1 MRRFL
6 TIQILLLVFI
16 YLPGQTPV
24 GSWSDHLVYNTAE
37 CVAAGADEVFA
48 STGSSILIYNKGFAE
63 LKKMSRINGL
73 TETGISTIAWSEE
86 NKALIIAYLSTNVDL
101 LKNNIIYN
109 IPDISRKYIPGKKE
123 INKIRTNGKYAYLTC
138 SFGIVV
144 VDLNKMEIYDTWKPG
159 NGSDNIE
166 VWDIAFGKGK
176 IYAATDA
183 GVYSADLSNTGLSYF
198 GNWNLIT
205 FLPNP
210 GGNYTACIF
219 SGNKLYT
226 NLSDPI
232 SGGDQVYLIDDA
244 STLFSF
250 TAGVYNKSFDSAIT
264 GFTISSRSSIK
275 YYNLNG
281 SLINT
286 ISSYGWGIP
295 NISQAV
301 IDNEDIWIA
310 DINSGLVRG
319 ENMQMFSALTL
330 PGPVSNNAF
339 NITSYNGKTVI
350 CGGATDVSW
359 NNQGRPLQVSIHE
372 NNNWISLPSGTIIDP
387 MRALID
393 PDNNNHM
400 FVSTWGGG
408 LLEYENDNLLKQYT
422 ESNSPLQTII
432 PGRPYVRICGL
443 ALDKS
448 KNLWLTQTGVPG
460 SIKVLKA
467 DGTWIANPITI
478 DAPTIGD
485 IIITKTGHK
494 WIILP
499 RGYGL
504 FVLDDNNTPDVFS
517 DDRYK
522 KLLVQDIGNQPISF
536 VYSIAEDLD
545 GNIWI
550 GTDQGPLI
558 YYNPEKVF
566 DSDLKANR
574 IKISRNDGTD
584 QADYLLKTET
594 ITTIA
599 VDGANR
605 KWLGTT
611 SSGAYLLSPDGTTQ
625 IKNYNEQNSPLFSNS
640 IVTLAVD
647 NKTGEVW
654 FGTLKGVQ
662 SVRGDATS
670 GEEKFKNVHTFPNPV
685 REGFTGNVTITGLI
699 KDSQIRIT
707 DISGNLVY
715 ETVSDG
721 GQATWD
727 LKNYTGRRVA
737 TGVYLVFCAS
747 RDGSQSF
754 VTKMLVIK

>member
-16 YLPGQTPV
+16 YLHGQTPV

-101 LKNNIIYN
+101 LKNNIVYN

-159 NGSDNIE
+159 NGSDNTE

-232 SGGDQVYLIDDA
+232 SGGDQVYVIDDA

-264 GFTISSRSSIK
+264 GFTISSRASIK

-301 IDNEDIWIA
+301 VDNEDIWIA

-319 ENMQMFSALTL
+319 ENMQLFSALTL

-372 NNNWISLPSGTIIDP
+372 NSNWVSLPSGTIIDP

-408 LLEYENDNLLKQYT
+408 LLEYENNNLLKQYT

-460 SIKVLKA
+460 SIKVLKP
-467 DGTWIANPITI
+467 DGTWIANPVTI

-485 IIITKTGHK
+485 IIITKTGQK

-504 FVLDDNNTPDVFS
+504 FVLDDN
-517 DDRYK
+517 RYK
-522 KLLVQDIGNQPISF
+522 KLLVQDIENQPISF

-545 GNIWI
+545 GNIWV

-566 DSDLKANR
+566 DNDLKANR

-584 QADYLLKTET
+584 QADIVLKTET
-594 ITTIA
+594 ITAIA

-605 KWLGTT
+605 KWMGTT